1 MRGGGGRSMG
11 SVFMLASTGRWLRS
25 YGPRAPLIGRL
36 SREEHGWAKW
46 GFICG
51 LPLPMPMLLELGRH
65 GAGIAGCT
73 ALGGRRFDG
82 TFATVNQSGWIG
94 GW

>member
-1 MRGGGGRSMG
+1 MGREHPLSGVCRGKVTVGGVKLGVS
-11 SVFMLASTGRWLRS
+11 
-25 YGPRAPLIGRL
+25 
-36 SREEHGWAKW
+36 
-46 GFICG
+46 CG
-51 LPLPMPMLLELGRH
+51 VPLPMPMLLELGRH